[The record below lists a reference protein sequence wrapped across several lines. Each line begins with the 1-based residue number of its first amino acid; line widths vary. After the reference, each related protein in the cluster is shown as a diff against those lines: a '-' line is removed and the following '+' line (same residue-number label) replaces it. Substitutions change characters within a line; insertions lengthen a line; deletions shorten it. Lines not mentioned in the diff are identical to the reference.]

1 MLDLWSWL
9 STSLQE
15 NSEVLR
21 FILIGSVVFFIA
33 ALVFVPLIASK
44 IPTDYFNAEE
54 KKAYAPKNIFLYLLY
69 KILKNILG
77 LVMLLLGVVLLFT
90 PGQGL
95 LCILLASLLM
105 DYPGKFRFQR
115 FLIQKKP
122 VLESLNWLRKI
133 AGVGP
138 LEV

>member
-1 MLDLWSWL
+1 MLELWDWL
-9 STSLQE
+9 AVYHQE
-15 NSEVLR
+15 NAEALR
-21 FILIGSVVFFIA
+21 FILIGSAIFVLA
-33 ALVFVPLIASK
+33 ALLLTPLIASK
-44 IPTDYFNAEE
+44 IPSDYFSAEQR
-54 KKAYAPKNIFLYLLY
+54 KPYAPKNIFLYLLY
-69 KILKNILG
+69 KIIKNILG
-77 LVMLLLGVVLLFT
+77 VLMLLLGIILLFT

-95 LCILLASLLM
+95 LCILLASLLL

-122 VLESLNWLRKI
+122 VLDGLNWLRKI